1 MNNNVLWKRLYYW
14 LFIIAIWLIGCFC
27 NAWFETLQSGHMTK
41 LYNTNSIASAEKYS
55 LTWNDLWNIY
65 CLSGTILSNNNT
77 NCNGTQQSPNCTLQF
92 IFWKDNTIYQYN
104 DNITFYINKLKYD
117 TDNTFFWCIEYNYGV
132 NDVNQLIIKTISSTT
147 QNTDIDYEIM
157 KWTPDNNNWWWQQC
171 DYTDYELKSDIT
183 ENYCKNK
190 FNNLIDENECN
201 CENEWENECTWW
213 IENWTGETNWSSIY
227 INNIQHNWAWL
238 INITIPEEIERDYT
252 NQDDEINVD
261 VLWYWYDQEKMQSM
275 VNTQYYTPTPED
287 MNKLVWKIADFLPL
301 MAIVLLVCYAWRLIK
316 KIF

>member
-1 MNNNVLWKRLYYW
+1 MTTLYRNDY
-14 LFIIAIWLIGCFC
+14 I
-27 NAWFETLQSGHMTK
+27 S
-41 LYNTNSIASAEKYS
+41 TNPHKFTVSSSDY
-55 LTWNDLWNIY
+55 WNIY
-65 CLSGTILSNNNT
+65 CLSWIVNSSTNSNCSSASSRTNCQIILWPATSSVGNWSLTSYHYYIFNNNINSWDNKFFWCFNLDPSLFTPEYIAIYNWWTTNNT
-77 NCNGTQQSPNCTLQF
+77 N
-92 IFWKDNTIYQYN
+92 
-104 DNITFYINKLKYD
+104 
-117 TDNTFFWCIEYNYGV
+117 V
-132 NDVNQLIIKTISSTT
+132 
-147 QNTDIDYEIM
+147 DIDYEIM
-157 KWTPDNNNWWWQQC
+157 KRTPENNNWWWQQQC
-171 DYTDYELKSDIT
+171 DYTDYELKSNIT

-190 FNNLIDENECN
+190 FNNLIDENDCN

-213 IENWTGETNWSSIY
+213 IENWTGEINWSSIF

-252 NQDDEINVD
+252 NQDNEINVD

-287 MNKLVWKIADFLPL
+287 MNKLIWKIADFLPL